1 MMTKAQL
8 KLFQSFAQQKYRKE
22 HNVYVVEGDKNAVEW
37 INMNAP
43 ILKVVATKEWLIA
56 NSELVW
62 NKSFEVIEAE
72 VFEMEKI
79 TLLTNPSPVYV
90 LVEMPNKKEEI
101 FLPENE
107 WVLCLD
113 QIRDPG
119 NMGTLI
125 RTADWFGIKTIICSE
140 GTVDAYSPKVVQA
153 SMGSLLRVKILT
165 KNLHTYFEENKQP
178 VYITH
183 LKGEN
188 IHGLKDIQPG
198 VIVMGNESKGV
209 AEDLL
214 KYAHQKVFIPRFG
227 GAESLNVAVAAGIV
241 CSHLIH

>member
-22 HNVYVVEGDKNAVEW
+22 HNVYVVEGDKNAIEW

-43 ILKVVATKEWLIA
+43 ILKVVASKEWLIA

-62 NKSFEVIEAE
+62 NKPFEVIEAE
-72 VFEMEKI
+72 AYEMEKI
-79 TLLTNPSPVYV
+79 TLLTNPSPVYLV
-90 LVEMPNKKEEI
+90 VEMPNKKEDTA
-101 FLPENE
+101 LPTQE

-125 RTADWFGIKTIICSE
+125 RTADWFGIKTIICAE

-165 KNLHTYFEENKQP
+165 KDLNTFFTENTQP

-188 IHGLKDIQPG
+188 IHELKDIQPG

-209 AEDLL
+209 SEEWLQ
-214 KYAHQKVFIPRFG
+214 YAHQKVLIPRIG
-227 GAESLNVAVAAGIV
+227 QAESLNVAVAAGIV